1 MTIDVWGGFK
11 LGCAGATDIYGVASV
26 LSQVPT
32 FVLGI
37 EGRGGIEILG
47 LGGMARPGVY
57 CVLRV
62 GRVGTT
68 NF

>member
-1 MTIDVWGGFK
+1 M
-11 LGCAGATDIYGVASV
+11 
-26 LSQVPT
+26 
-32 FVLGI
+32 LGI
-37 EGRGGIEILG
+37 EGRGGMEILG